1 MELVALWPWV
11 QECPMT
17 IDHSDDEIDYSLK
30 NSTLI
35 NIPKNL
41 PTHSQ
46 RVERSLKLVTAAGC
60 VPGVFGFKQR
70 HKHIN
75 AV

>member
-1 MELVALWPWV
+1 
-11 QECPMT
+11 MT
-17 IDHSDDEIDYSLK
+17 IDHSDDEIEHSLK
-30 NSTLI
+30 NSTPI

-46 RVERSLKLVTAAGC
+46 SVERSLKLVTVAGC
-60 VPGVFGFKQR
+60 VPGVFGFEQR

-75 AV
+75 TV

>member
-1 MELVALWPWV
+1 
-11 QECPMT
+11 MT
-17 IDHSDDEIDYSLK
+17 IDHSDDEIEYSLK

-46 RVERSLKLVTAAGC
+46 EWKEVSTWLLRQVVSLVCSGSNSVISTST
-60 VPGVFGFKQR
+60 VFY
-70 HKHIN
+70 
-75 AV
+75 

>member
-1 MELVALWPWV
+1 
-11 QECPMT
+11 MT

-30 NSTLI
+30 NSSLI
-35 NIPKNL
+35 NIQKNL

-46 RVERSLKLVTAAGC
+46 RVEKSLKLVTAAGC
-60 VPGVFGFKQR
+60 VPSVFGFEQR

-75 AV
+75 TV